1 MCLRL
6 PLGFPAP
13 AWLLRCLAGISG
25 RREYGPRLLGL
36 PARMRSPRPVGR
48 VWRERERQPARAQSA
63 QRRRGYTLFAAV
75 FVCLLAGFAGFVFVE
90 VRLKP
95 TLLQLAEARA
105 RAVATTAV
113 NSALSETSALDIK
126 YEDLMDWKTDSQG
139 KIVAVQPNTGEINR
153 IAASTTTRVQAA
165 LRDIKNVRI
174 SVPIGQ
180 VFGSALLAN
189 LGPWLTISVVPI
201 GVVSTAVTDQF
212 ETAGINQLRHRVYLE
227 IEAYVRILVPLV
239 SSSLTVRTSMPIAES
254 IILGDVPQ
262 FYVHM
267 EESGQFV
274 RGLLSSG
281 ELQK

>member
-1 MCLRL
+1 MCIRL

-13 AWLLRCLAGISG
+13 AWLLRLLSG
-25 RREYGPRLLGL
+25 GSARGEFRPRGPRLMAGVRSRWLGGNQVRR
-36 PARMRSPRPVGR
+36 ARGN
-48 VWRERERQPARAQSA
+48 
-63 QRRRGYTLFAAV
+63 RRRHNL
-75 FVCLLAGFAGFVFVE
+75 LLAMLICGLVGFLGFTFVE

-113 NSALSETSALDIK
+113 NMALSETSALDIK

-139 KIVAVQPNTGEINR
+139 NIVAVQPNTGEINR

-165 LRDIKNVRI
+165 LRDIKSVRI

-180 VFGSALLAN
+180 VFGSAILAN
-189 LGPWLTISVVPI
+189 LGPWLTVSVVPI
-201 GVVSTAVTDQF
+201 GVVSTSVTDQF

-227 IEAYVRILVPLV
+227 IEASVKILVPLV
-239 SSSLTVRTSMPIAES
+239 SSNLTVTTSMPIAES

-267 EESGQFV
+267 GQTGSLL
-274 RGLLSSG
+274 RGLMSAG
-281 ELQK
+281 ER

>member
-1 MCLRL
+1 VRFGRL
-6 PLGFPAP
+6 EGS
-13 AWLLRCLAGISG
+13 RVRRGRSG
-25 RREYGPRLLGL
+25 RRRRDLLL
-36 PARMRSPRPVGR
+36 
-48 VWRERERQPARAQSA
+48 
-63 QRRRGYTLFAAV
+63 AV
-75 FVCLLAGFAGFVFVE
+75 LVCVLAGFLGFVFVE

-113 NSALSETSALDIK
+113 NTALSETSALEIK

-139 KIVAVQPNTGEINR
+139 NIVAVQPNTGEINR
-153 IAASTTTRVQAA
+153 IAASTTTKVQAA

-180 VFGSALLAN
+180 VFGSAILAN
-189 LGPWLTISVVPI
+189 LGPWLTVSVVPI
-201 GVVSTAVTDQF
+201 GVVSTSVTDQF

-227 IEAYVRILVPLV
+227 IEASVKILVPLV
-239 SSSLTVRTSMPIAES
+239 SSNLTVRTSMPIAES

-267 EESGQFV
+267 GEPSSFVKGLLPSGQP
-274 RGLLSSG
+274 
-281 ELQK
+281 

>member
-1 MCLRL
+1 LCVRL

-13 AWLLRCLAGISG
+13 AWLLRFLSG
-25 RREYGPRLLGL
+25 GSARPKFRPRRPGLLRGV
-36 PARMRSPRPVGR
+36 RSHQLGSGQVRRGR
-48 VWRERERQPARAQSA
+48 GS
-63 QRRRGYTLFAAV
+63 RRRQGLLVAV
-75 FVCLLAGFAGFVFVE
+75 LVCLGVGFLGFTFVE

-113 NSALSETSALDIK
+113 NTALSETSALEIK
-126 YEDLMDWKTDSQG
+126 YEDLIDWKTDSQG
-139 KIVAVQPNTGEINR
+139 NIVAVQPNTGEINR

-180 VFGSALLAN
+180 VFGSAILAN
-189 LGPWLTISVVPI
+189 LGPWLTVSVVPI
-201 GVVSTAVTDQF
+201 GVVSTSVTDQF

-227 IEAYVRILVPLV
+227 IEAYVKILVPLV
-239 SSSLTVRTSMPIAES
+239 SSNMTVKTSMPIAES

-267 EESGQFV
+267 GEPGSLV
-274 RGLLSSG
+274 KGLLSTD
-281 ELQK
+281 KP

>member
-1 MCLRL
+1 LCIRL

-13 AWLLRCLAGISG
+13 AWLLRFLSGGSARTEFRPRGPGLLRGVRFGRLEGSRVRRGRSG
-25 RREYGPRLLGL
+25 RRRRDLLL
-36 PARMRSPRPVGR
+36 
-48 VWRERERQPARAQSA
+48 
-63 QRRRGYTLFAAV
+63 AV
-75 FVCLLAGFAGFVFVE
+75 LVCVLAGFLGFVFVE

-113 NSALSETSALDIK
+113 NTALSETSALEIK

-139 KIVAVQPNTGEINR
+139 NIVAVQPNTGEINR
-153 IAASTTTRVQAA
+153 IAASTTTKVQAA

-180 VFGSALLAN
+180 VFGSAILAN
-189 LGPWLTISVVPI
+189 LGPWLTVSVVPI
-201 GVVSTAVTDQF
+201 GVVSTSVTDQF

-227 IEAYVRILVPLV
+227 IEASVKILVPLV
-239 SSSLTVRTSMPIAES
+239 SSNLTVRTSMPIAES

-267 EESGQFV
+267 GEPSSFVKGLLPSGQP
-274 RGLLSSG
+274 
-281 ELQK
+281 